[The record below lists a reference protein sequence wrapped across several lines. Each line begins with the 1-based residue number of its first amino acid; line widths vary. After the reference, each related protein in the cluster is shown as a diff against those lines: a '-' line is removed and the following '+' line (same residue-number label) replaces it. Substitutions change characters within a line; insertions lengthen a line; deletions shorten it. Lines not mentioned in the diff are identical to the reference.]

1 MSLWCH
7 FWTFGQTCF
16 LFLIRNIVFL
26 FLFCW
31 TNTCCQNIQNHF
43 EFTYYLPYQS
53 VSDTLTFLFNTPV
66 IRLLYSSGFFLYR
79 LDFNVPRVFAFFNL
93 CIHTWTN
100 YSCWT
105 QSVVK
110 LLLVIIV
117 DFCNLKVDTIIL
129 HKEHFKNKL
138 ENKFIFYFCMVCSV
152 LHYDYE
158 NLPELLQLHI
168 LWDWK
173 FCDQKHTGKMPFW
186 TVWISQLTSQPVQKP
201 GMNIKKYLNL
211 KPTQYHLTYNPLS
224 VVKFVIFE

>member
-1 MSLWCH
+1 MFTEEYIISFRKMTTLIHTLKMEMILVQTVMTTWMKQPISYEISPKMSLWCH

-105 QSVVK
+105 RSVVK

-129 HKEHFKNKL
+129 HKEHFKNK
-138 ENKFIFYFCMVCSV
+138 ET
-152 LHYDYE
+152 
-158 NLPELLQLHI
+158 
-168 LWDWK
+168 WK
-173 FCDQKHTGKMPFW
+173 
-186 TVWISQLTSQPVQKP
+186 
-201 GMNIKKYLNL
+201 
-211 KPTQYHLTYNPLS
+211 
-224 VVKFVIFE
+224 